1 MGTALIIISATLI
14 CTFFLVLSALSLLD
28 RLNDNLR
35 DISHY
40 LYELSDIISDQRSD
54 NENDNS

>member
-1 MGTALIIISATLI
+1 MGTALIVISATLI

-35 DISHY
+35 EISHY
-40 LYELSDIISDQRSD
+40 LYEISDIITEQRSD
-54 NENDNS
+54 NKNDNS